1 MTTVACHPEIQ
12 PTLPRRPR
20 ARLASP
26 PAIVLDG
33 GANALS
39 IARSLGRRG
48 VKVYAI
54 NERRAYV
61 CSSRYAKRVTA
72 AGSDAEPWAQ
82 WLTGAESASLHG
94 SVLLAASDAA
104 LTLIAEH
111 REALAE
117 NFLLDISNP
126 AAQMAMLNKLSTY
139 RAAAAAGVPTPKFWI
154 AKTLDDLAAIRDQL
168 VFPLIVKP
176 QLSHVFEAR
185 FGRKF
190 VVAHDQAELTDAFQ
204 AASDAE
210 IQTLLVEQI
219 EGPDSLLCSYY
230 TYLDESSEPLV
241 HFTKRI
247 LRRWPVGMGGA
258 CYHIVDD
265 VPRVRQLGLQL
276 FQHVGLRG
284 LANVEF
290 KLDRRDGELKLIEC
304 NARYTA
310 ANGLVADCGL
320 DLAWFIY
327 QRLIGRN
334 PPPPSPSRTGVRLW
348 YPLDDFRA
356 FRELRRAGELSFFG
370 WLRSLCHRQTF
381 PYFRV
386 SDPWP
391 SLAAESLRLSRL
403 LGRIRRRFAG
413 R

>member
-1 MTTVACHPEIQ
+1 MTTVACHPQIQ
-12 PTLPRRPR
+12 PTLPRRAR

-48 VKVYAI
+48 VTVYAI
-54 NERRAYV
+54 NEPRAYV
-61 CSSRYAKRVTA
+61 CSSRYARRIAA
-72 AGSDAEPWAQ
+72 AGCDAESWAQ
-82 WLTGAESASLHG
+82 WLTGPDSASLQG

-104 LTLIAEH
+104 ITLIAEH
-111 REALAE
+111 REVLAE
-117 NFLLDISNP
+117 KFLLDISNP
-126 AAQMAMLNKLSTY
+126 AAQSAMLNKLSTY
-139 RAAAAAGVPTPKFWI
+139 RAAVAAGVPTPKFWI
-154 AKTLDDLAAIRDQL
+154 ATTLDDLAAIRDQL

-190 VVAHDQAELTDAFQ
+190 VVVHDHAELTDAFR
-204 AASDAE
+204 AACDAE
-210 IQTLLVEQI
+210 IETLLVEQI

-230 TYLDESSEPLV
+230 TYLDESGEPLF

-247 LRRWPVGMGGA
+247 IRRWPVGMGAA

-265 VPRVRQLGLQL
+265 VPRVRELGLRL

-284 LANVEF
+284 VTNVEF

-310 ANGLVADCGL
+310 ANGLLDDCGL
-320 DLAWFIY
+320 DLAWFVY
-327 QRLIGRN
+327 ERLIGRN
-334 PPPPSPSRTGVRLW
+334 PLPPRQSHTGVRLW
-348 YPLDDFRA
+348 FPLDDFRA
-356 FRELRRAGELSFFG
+356 FRELRGRGELNFFG

-381 PYFRV
+381 PYFRA

-391 SLAAESLRLSRL
+391 SLVAESRRLKRAFR
-403 LGRIRRRFAG
+403 RIRRTFAG